1 MDDVPPLL
9 TVRHLTVRLDHAV
22 ILEDLN
28 FTLPRGATL
37 AIIGPNGAGKT
48 TLFKALLGLVPYEGQ
63 VIWHRR
69 GPLAY
74 IPQRFEFDR
83 TFPLS
88 VQEFFLLKSRHPF
101 WWGRGTWTQRVREAL
116 REVNAESLWNK
127 GLGDLSS
134 GELQRVLIAYALFD
148 DPEVL
153 LFDEPTAGIDAEGEA
168 TIYTLLRRIARTREL
183 SLLII
188 SHDLNVVYEHASQV
202 LCLNRRILCSGS
214 PMDALTADRL
224 SELYRG
230 AVTLYRHAH

>member
-1 MDDVPPLL
+1 MEEPVL
-9 TVRHLTVRLDHAV
+9 TVQHLTVRMDRTV
-22 ILEDLN
+22 ILEDVS
-28 FTLPRGATL
+28 FTLARGSTL

-48 TLFKALLGLVPYEGQ
+48 TLFRALLGLVPYEGR
-63 VIWHRR
+63 VLWHRR
-69 GPLAY
+69 GPVAY

-88 VQEFFLLKSRHPF
+88 VVEFFLLKSRHPF
-101 WWGRGTWTQRVREAL
+101 WWGRRAWTRRVREAL
-116 REVNAESLWNK
+116 REVNAEPLWEK
-127 GLGDLSS
+127 TLGDLSS

-153 LFDEPTAGIDAEGEA
+153 LFDEPTSGIDAEGEA
-168 TIYTLLRRIARTREL
+168 TIYTLLRRIAQSREL

-224 SELYRG
+224 RELYRG